1 MTQTPTL
8 ANDLAPPA
16 EVVDDFPAD
25 ATTTGRVTLDTP
37 ATGELEAA
45 NDQDWFAIEL
55 QAGEQYRIDLEG
67 QRTDKGTLP
76 DPYLRGVIDGSGT
89 VVNGS
94 QDDDSGIGY
103 NSRIWITAETD
114 GLHHVVAAG
123 YGSNFGTYT
132 LTMQQVSD
140 DFSAA
145 TDTTGRVTVGG
156 QAIGSIDTPN
166 DTDWFAV
173 ELTEGVAY
181 RVDLRG
187 DSTNGGDLPYTQ
199 LLNMRDSNGDTIL
212 STSNRYGG
220 QGFDSRS
227 EFMATETGTH
237 YIVAAAAGP
246 HVGSYTLQVAELV
259 SVTGGDG
266 DDWLS
271 LPGTGSAGLFSIDG
285 NTGTDTMSFAGLDAG
300 IRVDTHTDRVVSTQ
314 GSAPFDLEM
323 DSIENVTGTSHDDVF
338 RGSDRAETFRGLG
351 GRDTFYG
358 SDGGRDV
365 YVGGSGID
373 MLSYFYSGEGVSVSL
388 LRGRGFVGDARRDV
402 ISEVENLAGTLH
414 DDFLWGDHRNNRIEG
429 LNGDDVIAGNGGND
443 YILAGIGTDVIIFS
457 GNQADYTIT
466 RDGIRT
472 DVIDSVAGRDGHDVI
487 GHAEILRFADGDLML

>member
-1 MTQTPTL
+1 V
-8 ANDLAPPA
+8 A
-16 EVVDDFPAD
+16 DD
-25 ATTTGRVTLDTP
+25 R
-37 ATGELEAA
+37 
-45 NDQDWFAIEL
+45 DWFAIEL
-55 QAGEQYRIDLEG
+55 QAGGLYQIDLEG
-67 QRTDKGTLP
+67 SPTDKGTLP
-76 DPYLRGVIDGSGT
+76 DTYLRGVIDGAGT
-89 VVNGS
+89 VLSGS
-94 QDDDSGIGY
+94 LDDDSGVGY
-103 NSRIWITAETD
+103 NSRVWLTAETD

-123 YGSNFGTYT
+123 YGSRTGTYT
-132 LTMQQVSD
+132 LTVQQISD

-156 QAIGSIDTPN
+156 QATGRIDMPN

-187 DSTNGGDLPYTQ
+187 DSSNGGDLHFTR
-199 LLNMRDSNGDTIL
+199 LLDIRDSNGDPVAATGNL
-212 STSNRYGG
+212 YGG

-227 EFMATETGTH
+227 EFMVTETGTH
-237 YIVAAAAGP
+237 YVVAAAGG
-246 HVGSYTLQVAELV
+246 HSVGSYTLQVAELV
-259 SVTGGDG
+259 SVTGSEG

-271 LPGTGSAGLFSIDG
+271 LPGTGSAGLFGIDG
-285 NTGTDTMSFAGLDAG
+285 GTGTDMMSFAGLDAG
-300 IRVDTHTDRVVSTQ
+300 IRVDTHTDRVTSTE

-373 MLSYFYSGEGVSVSL
+373 MLSYVHSGEGVSVSL
-388 LRGRGFVGDARRDV
+388 LRGRGFAGDARRDV

-429 LNGDDVIAGNGGND
+429 LHGDDVIAGNGGND
-443 YILAGIGTDVIIFS
+443 YILAGLGTDVIVFS

-472 DVIDSVAGRDGHDVI
+472 DVIDSVMGRDGHDVI